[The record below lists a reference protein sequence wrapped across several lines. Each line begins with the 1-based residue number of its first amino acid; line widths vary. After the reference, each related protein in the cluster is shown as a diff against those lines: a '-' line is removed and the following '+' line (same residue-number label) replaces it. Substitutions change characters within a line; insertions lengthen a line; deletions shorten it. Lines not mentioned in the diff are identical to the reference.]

1 MATKSPR
8 RKNILQSLLLCGLAS
23 LSAAYVP
30 PEVKQRWKETQY
42 TMQDAIKIA
51 EECAETGKN
60 SKDKT
65 ELFYAVKFLDR
76 YANQN
81 YPTYEARE
89 DLFKRA
95 NGSWEL
101 RLAVNSDR
109 DEEFY
114 PHPEFRA
121 LATAFSTITDN
132 YFGKGIGTKD
142 NGFCFVALGGPSTR
156 DIDRRQVFM
165 NYEDYFINGQQV
177 PGWDLS
183 YYIRGYQR
191 NWMPAERQRPKLAF
205 TVICVTDKMMA
216 VRGSKTGGMA
226 IFRRINA
233 DMNKPAFGW

>member
-1 MATKSPR
+1 MVPSSFR
-8 RKNILQSLLLCGLAS
+8 RRNMLQTLLLWGFLS
-23 LSAAYVP
+23 LCVAYVP
-30 PEVKQRWKETQY
+30 PEVKKRWAETKY
-42 TMQDAIKIA
+42 SMAEAIKTA
-51 EECAETGKN
+51 EECAASGK
-60 SKDKT
+60 STKDPA
-65 ELFYAVKFLDR
+65 ELFYAVKYLDR
-76 YANQN
+76 YAHRH
-81 YPTYEARE
+81 YPTHEAKE
-89 DLFKRA
+89 DLLRRA

-121 LATAFSTITDN
+121 LATAFSTVTDD

-156 DIDRRQVFM
+156 DVDHRQVFM
-165 NYEDYFINGQQV
+165 NYEDYFINGQQI
-177 PGWDLS
+177 PGFDMS

-191 NWMPAERQRPKLAF
+191 NWFPAERQRPKLAF
-205 TVICVTDKMMA
+205 TVICVTDSMMA

-226 IFRRINA
+226 IFRKIDE

>member
-1 MATKSPR
+1 MS
-8 RKNILQSLLLCGLAS
+8 SLLRRRNVLQVLLLWGLVS
-23 LSAAYVP
+23 LTSAYVP
-30 PEVKQRWKETQY
+30 PEVKKRWAETKY
-42 TMQDAIKIA
+42 TVEDAIKTA
-51 EECAETGKN
+51 EEGAASGKN
-60 SKDKT
+60 SKDRT

-76 YANQN
+76 YAKIH
-81 YPTYEARE
+81 YPTLEARE
-89 DLFKRA
+89 DLLRRA

-121 LATAFSTITDN
+121 FATAFSTVSDK

-156 DIDRRQVFM
+156 DIYHRQIFM
-165 NYEDYFINGQQV
+165 DYEDYFINGQQV

-191 NWMPAERQRPKLAF
+191 NWFPAERQRPKLAF
-205 TVICVTDKMMA
+205 TVICVTDTMMA

-226 IFRRINA
+226 IFRRIKE
-233 DMNKPAFGW
+233 DMTKPAFGW